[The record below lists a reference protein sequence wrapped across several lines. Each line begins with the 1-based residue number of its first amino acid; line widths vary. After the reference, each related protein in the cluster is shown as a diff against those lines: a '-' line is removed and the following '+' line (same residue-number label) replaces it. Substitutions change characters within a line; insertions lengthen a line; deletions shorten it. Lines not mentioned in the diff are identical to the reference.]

1 MNLLFA
7 GHVHS
12 AQISGFEGT
21 QKLCDLHDRWE
32 RAPRMH
38 CPQATPTQGPAHEI
52 SELAVTAVELLCA
65 ELAHAQ
71 KSLRATPRARWVL
84 VNHMRKRFFFAPSI
98 DLKSREE

>member
-21 QKLCDLHDRWE
+21 RKLCDLHDRWE

-38 CPQATPTQGPAHEI
+38 FPQATPMQGPAHEI
-52 SELAVTAVELLCA
+52 LELAVTAVELGCA

-71 KSLRATPRARWVL
+71 KSLWATCPRARWILVQSHAEAVL
-84 VNHMRKRFFFAPSI
+84 LRAQH
-98 DLKSREE
+98 